1 MRNIFFFLVTITSLF
16 SSAQPFM
23 PQRIFNKN
31 KETQLSE
38 RPFQDISNDRI
49 CSDCKYF
56 IKDGKK
62 CKLFYNIDLVE
73 GREYDKAS
81 DVRKSNNKCGGEGRY
96 YVKNKFLFVNKMG
109 DTFYENY
116 PIIIT
121 CSYIILYLFI
131 LNYKY
136 K

>member
-16 SSAQPFM
+16 SSAQPFI
-23 PQRIFNKN
+23 PQRIVKQ

-38 RPFQDISNDRI
+38 RPFQEISKERI
-49 CSDCKYF
+49 CSECKYF
-56 IKDGKK
+56 LKDGKK

-73 GREYDKAS
+73 GKEYDKAS
-81 DVRKSNNKCGGEGRY
+81 EVRKSNNKCGRDGKY
-96 YVKNKFLFVNKMG
+96 YAKNKIG
-109 DTFYENY
+109 DVIYENY
-116 PIIIT
+116 PWILT
-121 CSYIILYLFI
+121 GSYVILYLFI

>member
-23 PQRIFNKN
+23 TQRIFNKN

-38 RPFQDISNDRI
+38 RAFQDISNDRI

-56 IKDGKK
+56 IKDEKK

-96 YVKNKFLFVNKMG
+96 YVKNKFLFVNKIG
-109 DTFYENY
+109 DVIYENY
-116 PIIIT
+116 PWIIT
-121 CSYIILYLFI
+121 GSYVIFYIFLINF
-131 LNYKY
+131 K

>member
-38 RPFQDISNDRI
+38 RPFQEISNERI

-62 CKLFYNIDLVE
+62 CKLFYNINLVD
-73 GREYDKAS
+73 GKEYDKAS
-81 DVRKSNNKCGGEGRY
+81 EVRKANNKCGGDGRY
-96 YVKNKFLFVNKMG
+96 YAKNKFLFVNKIG
-109 DTFYENY
+109 DVIYENY
-116 PIIIT
+116 PWILT
-121 CSYIILYLFI
+121 GSYVILYIFVI
-131 LNYKY
+131 NFK

>member
-1 MRNIFFFLVTITSLF
+1 MRNIFFFLVTLTSLF

-23 PQRIFNKN
+23 PPRIVKQ
-31 KETQLSE
+31 KETQLNDK
-38 RPFQDISNDRI
+38 PFQDISNERI

-56 IKDGKK
+56 IKDEKK

-81 DVRKSNNKCGGEGRY
+81 EVRKSNNKCGGDGRY
-96 YVKNKFLFVNKMG
+96 YAKNKFLFVNKIG
-109 DTFYENY
+109 DIFYENY

-121 CSYIILYLFI
+121 FSYVILYLFI
-131 LNYKY
+131 INYKY

>member
-31 KETQLSE
+31 KESQLSE
-38 RPFQDISNDRI
+38 RPFQDISNERI

-56 IKDGKK
+56 IKDEKK
-62 CKLFYNIDLVE
+62 CKLFYNINLVD
-73 GREYDKAS
+73 GKEYDKAS
-81 DVRKSNNKCGGEGRY
+81 EVRKANNKCGEEGRY
-96 YVKNKFLFVNKMG
+96 YAKNKFLFVNKIG
-109 DTFYENY
+109 DVIYENY
-116 PIIIT
+116 PWILT
-121 CSYIILYLFI
+121 GSYVILYIFVI
-131 LNYKY
+131 NFK